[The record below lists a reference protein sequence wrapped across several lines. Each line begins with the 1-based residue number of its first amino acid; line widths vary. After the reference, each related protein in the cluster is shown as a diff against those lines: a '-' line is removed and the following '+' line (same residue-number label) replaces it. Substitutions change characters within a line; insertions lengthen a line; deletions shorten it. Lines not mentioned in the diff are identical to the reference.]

1 MQKNYFPS
9 IEVNKNGETKFKKLS
24 QRNIYVEKN
33 MVKSR
38 VNRLLYT
45 GLDFVVC
52 TSVMQ
57 KTLEFKVCG
66 A

>member
-1 MQKNYFPS
+1 MVKLNL
-9 IEVNKNGETKFKKLS
+9 KKLS

-57 KTLEFKVCG
+57 KTLEFEVCG

>member
-1 MQKNYFPS
+1 MVKLNL
-9 IEVNKNGETKFKKLS
+9 KKLS

-57 KTLEFKVCG
+57 KTLEFEVCG
-66 A
+66 AWLYSVWFLA